1 MSNSLAEEHLKRA
14 EELKDDKTLYECRT
28 GNMRTGKTTVKK
40 MTASELHKLA
50 AKEISRRFKNA

>member
-1 MSNSLAEEHLKRA
+1 MSTVVEKHLKRA
-14 EELKDDKTLYECRT
+14 KELKDDKTLYEYRT
-28 GNMRTGKTTVKK
+28 GNMRTGKTNVKK